1 VQAGG
6 QGTLGGQVVFQ
17 GQDAARPGYA
27 RMRDACVLREVTL
40 LALTQAIEDE
50 PCPQAEQ
57 PEGSVKT

>member
-1 VQAGG
+1 
-6 QGTLGGQVVFQ
+6 
-17 GQDAARPGYA
+17 
-27 RMRDACVLREVTL
+27 MRDACVLREVTL